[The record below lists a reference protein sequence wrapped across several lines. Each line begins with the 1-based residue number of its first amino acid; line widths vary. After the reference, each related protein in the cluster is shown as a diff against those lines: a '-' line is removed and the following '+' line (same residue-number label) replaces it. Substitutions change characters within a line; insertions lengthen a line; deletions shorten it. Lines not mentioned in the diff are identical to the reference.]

1 MVAGSRA
8 PLVLIV
14 APARPQV
21 FLREG
26 LLEPDPDVTGLYR
39 GLGEYAELRY
49 LWVYGLDPDEAGWDL
64 VRWGYPPHPRRSVDR
79 MRFFSN
85 PAVPIAHKQ
94 KLWSLLMSGQ
104 YALELEP
111 DENPY
116 DIVLEKGREQGLER
130 GFHALLFV
138 ARKVLT
144 AREVEQFENRPVSE
158 ELVDELR
165 QVIAQRLPADGRD

>member
-1 MVAGSRA
+1 
-8 PLVLIV
+8 
-14 APARPQV
+14 
-21 FLREG
+21 
-26 LLEPDPDVTGLYR
+26 
-39 GLGEYAELRY
+39 
-49 LWVYGLDPDEAGWDL
+49 
-64 VRWGYPPHPRRSVDR
+64 
-79 MRFFSN
+79 MRFFHN

-104 YALELEP
+104 YALELDP

-116 DIVLEKGREQGLER
+116 DVVLEKGREQGLEQGLERGLEQGLERGLEQGLER

-144 AREVEQFENRPVSE
+144 AKEVEQFENQPVSE

-165 QVIAQRLPADGRD
+165 EVIAQQLTEDGQD